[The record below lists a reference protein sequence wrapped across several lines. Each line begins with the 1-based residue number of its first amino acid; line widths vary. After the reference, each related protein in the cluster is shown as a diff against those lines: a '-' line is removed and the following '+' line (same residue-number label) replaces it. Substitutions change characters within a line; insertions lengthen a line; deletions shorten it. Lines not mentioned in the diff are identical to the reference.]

1 MDAEFPDEHSDIG
14 RINRRIQLH
23 LQPYDPNNISYVI
36 IHLFEPSTVPSASK
50 LPNGAIKE
58 KSLVYANYMKPNN
71 DDFQPK
77 QTTYP

>member
-23 LQPYDPNNISYVI
+23 LKPYDPNNISYVI
-36 IHLFEPSTVPSASK
+36 IRLFEPSTVSTASK
-50 LPNGAIKE
+50 LPNGMNEEKNLVNANHIK
-58 KSLVYANYMKPNN
+58 SSN

-77 QTTYP
+77 QATYP